1 MQDSPS
7 KQPRVLSTKL
17 VSPPIPNSA
26 TPPELFR
33 NGFTYRKVSDRIES
47 YTQTDAEIIHDSTPT
62 QYSSKSKPEEQ
73 SKSTQTNNDF
83 CDFFTNLYNEFQK
96 LINPASKSDQQR
108 NSKSSATSPIETPST
123 SPKPLSGENFCGNIE
138 KIFNDL
144 KKETDNFF
152 KGAND
157 VFNPTS
163 SRKKSPSNVSQ
174 NSYTSLRF

>member
-7 KQPRVLSTKL
+7 KQPRVLFPK
-17 VSPPIPNSA
+17 PP
-26 TPPELFR
+26 PPHLLSR
-33 NGFTYRKVSDRIES
+33 NGVVYRIVNERIES
-47 YTQTDAEIIHDSTPT
+47 CTQTDAGIINDSPPT
-62 QYSSKSKPEEQ
+62 EYSSKSKPKKQ
-73 SKSTQTNNDF
+73 SKSTQTDNDF
-83 CDFFTNLYNEFQK
+83 CNFFTNLSNEFQKLSDEFQK

-108 NSKSSATSPIETPST
+108 NSKSSATSPIESPST
-123 SPKPLSGENFCGNIE
+123 TPKPLSGENFCDNIE